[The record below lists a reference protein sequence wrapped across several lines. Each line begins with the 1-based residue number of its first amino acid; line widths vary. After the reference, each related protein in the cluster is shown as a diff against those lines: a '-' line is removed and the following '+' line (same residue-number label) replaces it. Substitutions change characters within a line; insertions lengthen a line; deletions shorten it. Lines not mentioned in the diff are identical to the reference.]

1 MTPAETR
8 AALVEAMARVLHAD
22 DVAQTERAMKA
33 EGAVL
38 PERWADP
45 WHSGGGRQ
53 LAALR
58 QRARR
63 LLHDLAPA
71 LSELGL
77 KIVPIEATEEMA
89 RVSAMRE
96 VIPKVASGGVIT
108 MFAVNKWS
116 ATVAAAPD
124 VLGGPDAD

>member
-8 AALVEAMARVLHAD
+8 AALVEAMARQMALEHHVAKSFADIVERNKYVEATGRRYESECSQVL
-22 DVAQTERAMKA
+22 
-33 EGAVL
+33 
-38 PERWADP
+38 
-45 WHSGGGRQ
+45 S
-53 LAALR
+53 
-58 QRARR
+58 
-63 LLHDLAPA
+63 A
-71 LSELGL
+71 LSAKLRALGL
-77 KIVPIEATEEMA
+77 KIVPVEATEEMA

-96 VIPKVASGGVIT
+96 AIPKVARGGAIT